1 MDNYDSN
8 YNLSNLMSKI
18 QINKRTVEPG
28 FGGVL
33 IIDKQTEDVIGAVGV
48 QGASQLTE
56 DEFLAIK
63 GVHSTGLVH
72 IGTLPENH
80 KCTTCKEVQND
91 MPRTNSE

>member
-8 YNLSNLMSKI
+8 NNLSNLMSKI

-48 QGASQLTE
+48 QGASHLTE

-63 GVHSTGLVH
+63 GVKHNGLVH